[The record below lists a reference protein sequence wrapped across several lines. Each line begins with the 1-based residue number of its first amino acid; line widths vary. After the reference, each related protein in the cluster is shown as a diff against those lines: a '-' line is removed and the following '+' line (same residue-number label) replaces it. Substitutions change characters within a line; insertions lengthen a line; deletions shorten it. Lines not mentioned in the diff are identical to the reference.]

1 MQLWSMRKSARKPK
15 GTRITQDGGG
25 IAAAIA
31 QDLELTAEQIRDA
44 AYNALV
50 AVEKITGLKPSSKR
64 KPVARKAPPK
74 KVARARPHPTTAPV
88 KLAKPRTRKAE
99 AGKKP

>member
-1 MQLWSMRKSARKPK
+1 MV
-15 GTRITQDGGG
+15 
-25 IAAAIA
+25 AAIA

-50 AVEKITGLKPSSKR
+50 AVEKFAGMKPSAKR

-74 KVARARPHPTTAPV
+74 KVARARPQPATTPV
-88 KLAKPRTRKAE
+88 KLAKPRTRKA
-99 AGKKP
+99 AANKKP

>member
-1 MQLWSMRKSARKPK
+1 M
-15 GTRITQDGGG
+15 TQDGGG
-25 IAAAIA
+25 IVAAIA

-44 AYNALV
+44 AYHALV
-50 AVEKITGLKPSSKR
+50 AVEKFTGMKPSSKR

-88 KLAKPRTRKAE
+88 KLAKPPTSEAA